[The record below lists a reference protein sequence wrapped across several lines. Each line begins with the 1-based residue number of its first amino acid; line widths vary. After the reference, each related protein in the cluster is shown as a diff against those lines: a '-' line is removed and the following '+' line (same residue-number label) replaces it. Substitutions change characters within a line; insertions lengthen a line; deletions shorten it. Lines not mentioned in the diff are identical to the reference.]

1 MATFKLMV
9 RKDRQREDKTYVVF
23 IRFSHNRK
31 TVYLPTTMI
40 LGKKDLTSS
49 LKIKNN
55 NVLERGNDIIS
66 KLRKKIEGLYLE
78 VNDVPFDTIVEKLKQ
93 KDEGESINFIK
104 YAERWVNEHNDLKGI
119 RNYKSAINALCK
131 FFGRRVIYCSEFSEQ
146 MMREWERSLSDKPRA
161 MSLYTSSIMK
171 IFQDAREFYN
181 DYDND
186 DIKIKKTLHSYKPKK
201 QNVAEKRAL
210 TVEQIRAIYNYTGK
224 SEREIIARDCFII
237 SFCLMGMNAVD
248 LYSVTDY
255 DGQRIRYNR
264 TKTRDR
270 RSDNALM
277 EIIVPENIKPLM
289 KKYVSK
295 GNAGTVFNFSE
306 RYSTP
311 SNFNVALNK
320 GLKIIGNALGIEKLQ
335 FYSAR
340 HSMATIAA
348 NDVRIPL
355 YIVNDMLCHID
366 ERMRVTNL
374 YIKKD
379 FSLINEANEKLM
391 DYVFNQK

>member
-1 MATFKLMV
+1 
-9 RKDRQREDKTYVVF
+9 
-23 IRFSHNRK
+23 
-31 TVYLPTTMI
+31 
-40 LGKKDLTSS
+40 
-49 LKIKNN
+49 
-55 NVLERGNDIIS
+55 
-66 KLRKKIEGLYLE
+66 
-78 VNDVPFDTIVEKLKQ
+78 
-93 KDEGESINFIK
+93 
-104 YAERWVNEHNDLKGI
+104 
-119 RNYKSAINALCK
+119 
-131 FFGRRVIYCSEFSEQ
+131 
-146 MMREWERSLSDKPRA
+146 
-161 MSLYTSSIMK
+161 
-171 IFQDAREFYN
+171 
-181 DYDND
+181 
-186 DIKIKKTLHSYKPKK
+186 
-201 QNVAEKRAL
+201 
-210 TVEQIRAIYNYTGK
+210 
-224 SEREIIARDCFII
+224 
-237 SFCLMGMNAVD
+237 MGMNAVD

-277 EIIVPENIKPLM
+277 EIIVPENIKPIM

>member
-1 MATFKLMV
+1 
-9 RKDRQREDKTYVVF
+9 
-23 IRFSHNRK
+23 
-31 TVYLPTTMI
+31 MI
-40 LGKKDLTSS
+40 VGKKDLTSS

-131 FFGRRVIYCSEFSEQ
+131 FFGRRVIYCSEFCEQ

-277 EIIVPENIKPLM
+277 EIIVPENIKPIM

>member
-40 LGKKDLTSS
+40 VGKKDLTSS

-186 DIKIKKTLHSYKPKK
+186 DIKIKETLHSYKPKK

-237 SFCLMGMNAVD
+237 SFCLMGMNAVN

-277 EIIVPENIKPLM
+277 EIIVPENIKPIM

-295 GNAGTVFNFSE
+295 GNAGTAFNFSE

-335 FYSAR
+335 FYCFR

-355 YIVNDMLCHID
+355 YIVNGILCHID